1 MTTSQAERPS
11 YHFVTDW
18 RVEGTLGEVSELLFD
33 GPGFAR
39 WWPSVYLEVDR
50 IAEGDQRGVGSE
62 VAIHTKGFLPYHLRW
77 TARIVEADLPHA
89 YTLEAVGD
97 FVGRGT
103 WTFRQDG
110 AFVDATYDWEIGVA
124 NPLLRRLSFIARPA
138 FGWNHRWAMARGLE
152 SLELELARRHAATD
166 AQRDAVPA
174 PPGPTPDI
182 DRRTLV
188 GVTAVL
194 ALFVLLGWRRRP

>member
-1 MTTSQAERPS
+1 MTTGQAGTPIYR
-11 YHFVTDW
+11 FITDW
-18 RVEGTLGEVSELLFD
+18 RVEGAVDEISEILVD

-50 IAEGDQRGVGSE
+50 TTEGDERGLGSE

-77 TARIVEADLPHA
+77 TARIVEADLPHT

-110 AFVDATYDWEIGVA
+110 AFVDVSYDWEIEVA
-124 NPLLRRLSFIARPA
+124 NPLLRRFSLIGRPV

-152 SLELELARRHAATD
+152 SLELELLRRHAATE

-174 PPGPTPDI
+174 PPRATPDI
-182 DRRTLV
+182 DSRTLV
-188 GVTAVL
+188 GVTAAL
-194 ALFVLLGWRRRP
+194 ALFALLAWRRRP